1 MTADCLR
8 LQNLRFFAYHG
19 LYPEEAR
26 LGQQFEVDVEL
37 YGDLSASGRTDDPA
51 DGIDYTVVLGLV
63 EKVVTGDRCQLVEAL
78 AERIAAAIAEECGPL
93 ELVVRVRKPNPPVAT
108 QFDGVEVEI
117 RRAYA

>member
-1 MTADCLR
+1 MV
-8 LQNLRFFAYHG
+8 QAYHR
-19 LYPEEAR
+19 R
-26 LGQQFEVDVEL
+26 LLTCSQAGVVLE
-37 YGDLSASGRTDDPA
+37 GH
-51 DGIDYTVVLGLV
+51 TVVLGLV